1 MLTGPAPFRGYWR
14 NTERLFLNALLYAP
28 ALD

>member
-1 MLTGPAPFRGYWR
+1 MLTGPVLFRQYWR
-14 NTERLFLNALLYAP
+14 NTERLFTNALLYGP